1 MHPSP
6 ALSIPFHLLFP
17 LVYCSCPCYLLPTH
31 FKSLCVTLCIDMI
44 VIEKVWKVALDTG
57 ANVLA
62 LNVLE
67 AQASDDRLNSERNS
81 LNDKIANHQEAR

>member
-1 MHPSP
+1 
-6 ALSIPFHLLFP
+6 
-17 LVYCSCPCYLLPTH
+17 
-31 FKSLCVTLCIDMI
+31 MI